1 MQWLVSNELKVQ
13 DFCEMDPCTVVGIVL
28 SYTPTYI
35 SASSRVSVEEIVNA
49 SSERGRGRRRRK
61 MMMLYLWLGF
71 MYGLMMCS
79 LTWKC
84 VNCFEFEHSQPLPL
98 QDWNNNVTYKAPA
111 AAAAAAAEAFA
122 YAYARRTP
130 PLMVGLTLVNAAA
143 SKGAVCLDGSL
154 PGYHIHRGYG
164 SGANSWLVQLEGG
177 GWCNSIR
184 KCVFSKKTR
193 HGSSHYMEKQI
204 PFEGILSNKAEE
216 NPDFYNWNRVKVR
229 YCDGGS
235 FSGDSQNEAA
245 QLYFRGQRIWSVVME
260 DLMSKGMRYANQALL
275 SGCSAG
281 GLAAI
286 LHCDEFRHLFPRT
299 ARVKCLSDAGL
310 FLDVPDISGWRTLRY
325 MFAGVVMLQGMQ
337 KNLPQGCTKRFNPIM
352 CFFPQRLIA
361 SVRTPLFLVNTAYDT
376 WQIQV
381 SLAPASADHHGN
393 WNGCRK
399 NYARCTGSQISFL
412 QGFRNQMLHAVRGF
426 SRLKKNGL
434 FINSCFAHCQ
444 TERQDTWFSP
454 GSPHIKSK
462 GIAESVG
469 NWYFDRAVIM
479 AIDCPYPC
487 DQTCHNLVFK

>member
-1 MQWLVSNELKVQ
+1 
-13 DFCEMDPCTVVGIVL
+13 
-28 SYTPTYI
+28 
-35 SASSRVSVEEIVNA
+35 
-49 SSERGRGRRRRK
+49 
-61 MMMLYLWLGF
+61 MMTLYLWLGF

-98 QDWNNNVTYKAPA
+98 QDWNNNVTYK
-111 AAAAAAAEAFA
+111 AAAEAFA

-260 DLMSKGMRYANQALL
+260 DLMSKGMRYANQ
-275 SGCSAG
+275 
-281 GLAAI
+281 
-286 LHCDEFRHLFPRT
+286 
-299 ARVKCLSDAGL
+299 
-310 FLDVPDISGWRTLRY
+310 VP
-325 MFAGVVMLQGMQ
+325 
-337 KNLPQGCTKRFNPIM
+337 
-352 CFFPQRLIA
+352 
-361 SVRTPLFLVNTAYDT
+361 
-376 WQIQV
+376 
-381 SLAPASADHHGN
+381 
-393 WNGCRK
+393 
-399 NYARCTGSQISFL
+399 
-412 QGFRNQMLHAVRGF
+412 
-426 SRLKKNGL
+426 
-434 FINSCFAHCQ
+434 
-444 TERQDTWFSP
+444 
-454 GSPHIKSK
+454 
-462 GIAESVG
+462 
-469 NWYFDRAVIM
+469 
-479 AIDCPYPC
+479 
-487 DQTCHNLVFK
+487 QTCHTTFVHCFSFIYL

>member
-1 MQWLVSNELKVQ
+1 M
-13 DFCEMDPCTVVGIVL
+13 T
-28 SYTPTYI
+28 TTTTT
-35 SASSRVSVEEIVNA
+35 
-49 SSERGRGRRRRK
+49 
-61 MMMLYLWLGF
+61 LYSWWGF
-71 MYGLMMCS
+71 MYGLMMGS
-79 LTWKC
+79 LIWKC
-84 VNCFEFEHSQPLPL
+84 GNCFEFEHSQPLPL
-98 QDWNNNVTYKAPA
+98 QDWNNNVTFKA
-111 AAAAAAAEAFA
+111 AAAFA
-122 YAYARRTP
+122 P

-164 SGANSWLVQLEGG
+164 SGANSWLIQLEGG
-177 GWCNSIR
+177 GWCNSIT
-184 KCVFSKKTR
+184 KCVFSKRTR

-204 PFEGILSNKAEE
+204 PFEGILSNKAGE

-245 QLYFRGQRIWSVVME
+245 QLYFRGQRIWSAVME

-281 GLAAI
+281 GLASI

-310 FLDVPDISGWRTLRY
+310 FLDVLDISGWRTLRY
-325 MFAGVVMLQGMQ
+325 MFAGVVRLQGMQ
-337 KNLPQGCTKRFNPIM
+337 KNLPRGCAKRFNPIM
-352 CFFPQRLIA
+352 CFFPQRLIT

-381 SLAPASADHHGN
+381 SLAPASADHHGY

-399 NYARCTGSQISFL
+399 NYARCTESQISFL
-412 QGFRNQMLHAVRGF
+412 QGFRNQMLYAVKGF

-462 GIAESVG
+462 ARPFKV
-469 NWYFDRAVIM
+469 YFSKN
-479 AIDCPYPC
+479 YSS
-487 DQTCHNLVFK
+487 FFS

>member
-1 MQWLVSNELKVQ
+1 M
-13 DFCEMDPCTVVGIVL
+13 T
-28 SYTPTYI
+28 TTTTT
-35 SASSRVSVEEIVNA
+35 
-49 SSERGRGRRRRK
+49 
-61 MMMLYLWLGF
+61 LYSWWGF
-71 MYGLMMCS
+71 MYGLMMGS
-79 LTWKC
+79 LIWKC
-84 VNCFEFEHSQPLPL
+84 GSCFEFEHSQPLPL
-98 QDWNNNVTYKAPA
+98 QDWNNNVTFKA
-111 AAAAAAAEAFA
+111 AAAFA
-122 YAYARRTP
+122 P
-130 PLMVGLTLVNAAA
+130 PLMVGLTLVDAAA

-154 PGYHIHRGYG
+154 PAYHIHRGYG
-164 SGANSWLVQLEGG
+164 SGANSWLIQLEGG
-177 GWCNSIR
+177 GWCNSIT

-204 PFEGILSNKAEE
+204 PFEGILSNKAGE

-245 QLYFRGQRIWSVVME
+245 QLYFRGQRIWSAVME
-260 DLMSKGMRYANQALL
+260 DLMSKGMRYANQ
-275 SGCSAG
+275 S
-281 GLAAI
+281 LACR
-286 LHCDEFRHLFPRT
+286 L
-299 ARVKCLSDAGL
+299 
-310 FLDVPDISGWRTLRY
+310 DISGWRTLRY
-325 MFAGVVMLQGMQ
+325 MFAGVVRLQGMQ
-337 KNLPQGCTKRFNPIM
+337 KNLPRGCAKRFNPIM

-381 SLAPASADHHGN
+381 SLAPASADHHGY

-399 NYARCTGSQISFL
+399 NYARCTESQISFL
-412 QGFRNQMLHAVRGF
+412 QGFRNQMLYAVKGF

-469 NWYFDRAVIM
+469 NWYFDRAAIM

-487 DQTCHNLVFK
+487 DHTCHHLVFK

>member
-1 MQWLVSNELKVQ
+1 M
-13 DFCEMDPCTVVGIVL
+13 
-28 SYTPTYI
+28 
-35 SASSRVSVEEIVNA
+35 
-49 SSERGRGRRRRK
+49 RRK
-61 MMMLYLWLGF
+61 TTKTTLYSWWGF
-71 MYGLMMCS
+71 MYGLMMGS
-79 LTWKC
+79 LIWKC
-84 VNCFEFEHSQPLPL
+84 GSCFEFEHSQPLPL
-98 QDWNNNVTYKAPA
+98 QDWNTNVTYKAA
-111 AAAAAAAEAFA
+111 ASSAFTDA
-122 YAYARRTP
+122 YVHRTP

-164 SGANSWLVQLEGG
+164 SGANSWLIHLEGG
-177 GWCNSIR
+177 GWCNSIT

-216 NPDFYNWNRVKVR
+216 NPGHSHFYNWNRVKVR

-235 FSGDSQNEAA
+235 FSGDSQNEHNSILEDKESG
-245 QLYFRGQRIWSVVME
+245 QLLFSLGVQLGVWHLYYIATNSAIYF
-260 DLMSKGMRYANQALL
+260 QALL
-275 SGCSAG
+275 ESSVLVMLVYSLTCKDHEI
-281 GLAAI
+281 LAFSLLIVLPISITKLRKSLACR
-286 LHCDEFRHLFPRT
+286 L
-299 ARVKCLSDAGL
+299 
-310 FLDVPDISGWRTLRY
+310 DISGWRTLRY

-337 KNLPQGCTKRFNPIM
+337 KNLPRGCAKRFNPM
-352 CFFPQRLIA
+352 M
-361 SVRTPLFLVNTAYDT
+361 
-376 WQIQV
+376 IQV
-381 SLAPASADHHGN
+381 SLAPASADHHGY

-399 NYARCTGSQISFL
+399 NYARCTESQISFL
-412 QGFRNQMLHAVRGF
+412 QGFRNQMLYAVKGF

-434 FINSCFAHCQ
+434 YINSCFAHCQ

-487 DQTCHNLVFK
+487 DHTCHHLVFK